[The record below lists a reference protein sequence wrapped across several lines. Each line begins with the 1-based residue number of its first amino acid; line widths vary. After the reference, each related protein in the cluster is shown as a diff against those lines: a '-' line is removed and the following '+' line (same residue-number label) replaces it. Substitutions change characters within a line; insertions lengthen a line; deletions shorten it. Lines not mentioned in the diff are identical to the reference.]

1 MFAAAVVFKLVILC
15 YCGGIL
21 VTKVID
27 AWKLQPRLRHQD
39 FKSKID
45 FRLQNGG
52 RMESN
57 VKKFEKQQRQCTDF
71 SASSTFTTETLY
83 PAILVTMNRRSMV
96 RLGLV
101 GLSPLIN
108 LNKKANAEEEREEQ
122 QQPNLTSQLYN
133 PDGSLKINN
142 DLGAQTRLISIDFSI
157 ATSEEIPMSGTEYAR
172 QVSIDGTL
180 QKTSLPPSP
189 AIRTTY
195 QVPAKWTTPSSTNP
209 DGYYDTMAASSSYTK
224 ACDRIIVYQQFVGEQ
239 ATSNNLLL
247 DRASTVGISKVT

>member
-122 QQPNLTSQLYN
+122 QQPNLTSQL
-133 PDGSLKINN
+133 I
-142 DLGAQTRLISIDFSI
+142 ISSRWI
-157 ATSEEIPMSGTEYAR
+157 T
-172 QVSIDGTL
+172 QNK
-180 QKTSLPPSP
+180 Q
-189 AIRTTY
+189 
-195 QVPAKWTTPSSTNP
+195 
-209 DGYYDTMAASSSYTK
+209 
-224 ACDRIIVYQQFVGEQ
+224 
-239 ATSNNLLL
+239 
-247 DRASTVGISKVT
+247 